1 MTDAGLHVRIAQ
13 AAPVRL
19 RVELA
24 CGPGELLALVG
35 PSGSGK
41 STVLRAI
48 AGLIRAREGTIA
60 CGGRTWFD
68 ANAGVCWTPQ
78 RRRVGFVF
86 QHYGLF
92 PHLTALG
99 NVAEALS
106 ERNAGERRTLA
117 ADLLRRVH
125 LDGLEQRLPHRLSGG
140 QQQRVAVARALAREP
155 DVLLLDEPFSA
166 VDRATRERLYLE
178 LAEMRKELAMPVIL
192 VTHDLEEALLLAD
205 RMCVLSHGET
215 LQSGAPYDVITQ
227 PDTPQVAQLVG
238 LKNIFRAGVIA
249 HDPQKGVTYIEWRGR
264 RLEARLQPA
273 YAPGTQVVWAIP
285 PAFIVLHRRDRPS
298 RGERENPLHGV
309 VASFVRLGENASLSV
324 HVDDAGRPP
333 LFLSLPMHV
342 ARRNGIEKGVAVGI
356 SLLAEGI
363 HLMPGSGSGPL
374 GRRHAAA

>member
-1 MTDAGLHVRIAQ
+1 MADAGLGIRLAQ
-13 AAPVRL
+13 AAPVPL
-19 RVELA
+19 RVELT

-48 AGLIRAREGTIA
+48 AGLLRAREGAIT
-60 CGGRTWFD
+60 CGGSTWFD
-68 ANAGVCWTPQ
+68 AGAGICWTPQ

-92 PHLTALG
+92 PHLTALE

-106 ERNAGERRTLA
+106 DRSADERRRFA
-117 ADLLRRVH
+117 AELLRRVH
-125 LDGLEQRLPHRLSGG
+125 LDGLEDRLPHRLSGG

-155 DVLLLDEPFSA
+155 KVLLLDEPFSA

-178 LAEMRKELAMPVIL
+178 LAEMRKELEMPVIL
-192 VTHDLEEALLLAD
+192 VTHDLDEALLLAD
-205 RMCVLSHGET
+205 RMCVLSRGET
-215 LQSGAPYDVITQ
+215 LQSGAPYDVITR

-249 HDPQKGVTYIEWRGR
+249 HDSDKGITYIEWRGR

-273 YAPGTQVVWAIP
+273 YAPGSQVVWAIP

-298 RGERENPLHGV
+298 RGERENPVQGV
-309 VASFVRLGENASLSV
+309 VGNFVRLGENALLSV
-324 HVDDAGRPP
+324 HVDDASRPP

-342 ARRNGIEKGVAVGI
+342 ARRNGIEQGVAVGI

-363 HLMPGSGSGPL
+363 HLMPGSGAGPL
-374 GRRHAAA
+374 GKRHAAA